1 MSTAEVVRA
10 VGGVLEA
17 AAAGGADDAYRR
29 SQMLSALSV
38 CKLLAA
44 EEAARAE
51 LGEWLEEATGPILAA
66 RGEEAVD
73 AERGDVVAE
82 RLSTLMAELR
92 AADDE
97 DSRAALARA
106 APRPP
111 RALRPRN
118 RRAGDGLLMA
128 GDGQITCGR

>member
-29 SQMLSALSV
+29 SQILSALSV

-44 EEAARAE
+44 EEAGRAE

-66 RGEEAVD
+66 RGEEEVD
-73 AERGDVVAE
+73 AERGDAVAA
-82 RLSTLMAELR
+82 RFSTPMAELR
-92 AADDE
+92 ATDDE
-97 DSRAALARA
+97 ESRAALGELRGVLRELCDREIA
-106 APRPP
+106 AL
-111 RALRPRN
+111 AT
-118 RRAGDGLLMA
+118 AS
-128 GDGQITCGR
+128 

>member
-44 EEAARAE
+44 EEAGRAE

-73 AERGDVVAE
+73 AERGDVVAA
-82 RLSTLMAELR
+82 RFSTLMAGLR
-92 AADDE
+92 AAGDE
-97 DSRAALARA
+97 DSRAVLRRA

-111 RALRPRN
+111 
-118 RRAGDGLLMA
+118 
-128 GDGQITCGR
+128 

>member
-73 AERGDVVAE
+73 AERGDEVAAS
-82 RLSTLMAELR
+82 LSTLMAELR
-92 AADDE
+92 AAGDE
-97 DSRAALARA
+97 DSRAALAELR
-106 APRPP
+106 RVLHELCD
-111 RALRPRN
+111 REITAL
-118 RRAGDGLLMA
+118 ATA
-128 GDGQITCGR
+128 S

>member
-29 SQMLSALSV
+29 SQILSALSV

-44 EEAARAE
+44 EEAGRAE
-51 LGEWLEEATGPILAA
+51 VGGWLEGAIAPTLAA
-66 RGEEAVD
+66 RGEEGLGTTSVD
-73 AERGDVVAE
+73 EVGA

-92 AADDE
+92 ANDDE
-97 DSRAALARA
+97 ESRHALRDLRRVLHELCDREIAALATA
-106 APRPP
+106 S
-111 RALRPRN
+111 
-118 RRAGDGLLMA
+118 
-128 GDGQITCGR
+128 

>member
-1 MSTAEVVRA
+1 MVGWGGVFNPMSTAEVVRA

-44 EEAARAE
+44 EEAGRAE
-51 LGEWLEEATGPILAA
+51 LGEWVEQATGPILAA

-73 AERGDVVAE
+73 ADRGNVVAA

-92 AADDE
+92 AAGDE
-97 DSRAALARA
+97 DSRRALDALRRVLHELCDREIAALATA
-106 APRPP
+106 
-111 RALRPRN
+111 
-118 RRAGDGLLMA
+118 
-128 GDGQITCGR
+128 T

>member
-44 EEAARAE
+44 EEAGRAE

-73 AERGDVVAE
+73 AERGDAVAA

-92 AADDE
+92 AIDDDE
-97 DSRAALARA
+97 SRVALADLRRVLHELCDREIAALATA
-106 APRPP
+106 S
-111 RALRPRN
+111 
-118 RRAGDGLLMA
+118 
-128 GDGQITCGR
+128 

>member
-44 EEAARAE
+44 EEAGRAE
-51 LGEWLEEATGPILAA
+51 LGEWLEEATAPILAA
-66 RGEEAVD
+66 REEEAVD
-73 AERGDVVAE
+73 AERGDVVAG

-92 AADDE
+92 AAGDE
-97 DSRAALARA
+97 DSLAALRDLRRVLHEHCDREIAALATA
-106 APRPP
+106 
-111 RALRPRN
+111 
-118 RRAGDGLLMA
+118 
-128 GDGQITCGR
+128 T

>member
-17 AAAGGADDAYRR
+17 AAEGGADDAYRR
-29 SQMLSALSV
+29 SQILSALSV

-44 EEAARAE
+44 EEAGRAE
-51 LGEWLEEATGPILAA
+51 VGGWLEDAIAPTLAA
-66 RGEEAVD
+66 RGEEGLGTTGAD
-73 AERGDVVAE
+73 EAGA

-97 DSRAALARA
+97 ESRHALRDLRRVLHELCDREIAALATA
-106 APRPP
+106 S
-111 RALRPRN
+111 
-118 RRAGDGLLMA
+118 
-128 GDGQITCGR
+128 

>member
-1 MSTAEVVRA
+1 MFNPMSTAEVVRA

-44 EEAARAE
+44 EEAGRAE
-51 LGEWLEEATGPILAA
+51 LGDWVEEATGPILAA

-73 AERGDVVAE
+73 AERGDEVAG

-92 AADDE
+92 AAGDE
-97 DSRAALARA
+97 DSLAALGDLRRVLHELCDREIAALATA
-106 APRPP
+106 
-111 RALRPRN
+111 
-118 RRAGDGLLMA
+118 
-128 GDGQITCGR
+128 T

>member
-17 AAAGGADDAYRR
+17 AASGGVDDAYWR

-44 EEAARAE
+44 EEASRAE

-66 RGEEAVD
+66 RGEEAID
-73 AERGDVVAE
+73 AERGDAVAG
-82 RLSTLMAELR
+82 RFSTLMAELR
-92 AADDE
+92 AAGDE
-97 DSRAALARA
+97 DSRAALGELRGVLHELCDREIA
-106 APRPP
+106 AL
-111 RALRPRN
+111 AT
-118 RRAGDGLLMA
+118 AS
-128 GDGQITCGR
+128 

>member
-29 SQMLSALSV
+29 SQILSALSV

-51 LGEWLEEATGPILAA
+51 LGEWLEGATGPILAA

-73 AERGDVVAE
+73 GDRGDAVAA

-97 DSRAALARA
+97 DSRAALRDLRRVLHELCDREIA
-106 APRPP
+106 AL
-111 RALRPRN
+111 AT
-118 RRAGDGLLMA
+118 AS
-128 GDGQITCGR
+128 

>member
-51 LGEWLEEATGPILAA
+51 LGDWLEEATGPILSA
-66 RGEEAVD
+66 RGEEPVD
-73 AERGDVVAE
+73 VERGDVVAA
-82 RLSTLMAELR
+82 RFSTLMAGLR
-92 AADDE
+92 AAGDE
-97 DSRAALARA
+97 DSRAALGELRGVLHELCDREIA
-106 APRPP
+106 AL
-111 RALRPRN
+111 AT
-118 RRAGDGLLMA
+118 AS
-128 GDGQITCGR
+128 

>member
-1 MSTAEVVRA
+1 M
-10 VGGVLEA
+10 GGVLEA

-44 EEAARAE
+44 EEAGRAE
-51 LGEWLEEATGPILAA
+51 LGDWVEEATGPILAA

-73 AERGDVVAE
+73 AERADAVAE

-92 AADDE
+92 AAGDE
-97 DSRAALARA
+97 ESLAALAELRGVLHELCDREIA
-106 APRPP
+106 AL
-111 RALRPRN
+111 AT
-118 RRAGDGLLMA
+118 AS
-128 GDGQITCGR
+128 

>member
-17 AAAGGADDAYRR
+17 AAAGGADDGYRR

-44 EEAARAE
+44 EEAGRAE
-51 LGEWLEEATGPILAA
+51 LGEWVAEATGPILAG
-66 RGEEAVD
+66 RGEAAVD
-73 AERGDVVAE
+73 AERGDVVAA

-92 AADDE
+92 TAGDE
-97 DSRAALARA
+97 ESRAALGELR
-106 APRPP
+106 
-111 RALRPRN
+111 RALHELCDREI
-118 RRAGDGLLMA
+118 AALA
-128 GDGQITCGR
+128 TAS